1 MIALVV
7 GVVLDDEGV
16 GDVLEEDGAAVD
28 VDMEVELELEVDVAL
43 DVELAVE
50 LGVAVTCVIKV
61 EWRTTVVVSAPE
73 DEETDVEASSAVV
86 ITVLVTVEEATA
98 VGKVNEV
105 GLESDDDTL
114 DDDTLDDDTLNDDT
128 LDAVSVLPPVTCV
141 VPAFGHSI
149 PVAVPAMN

>member
-1 MIALVV
+1 
-7 GVVLDDEGV
+7 
-16 GDVLEEDGAAVD
+16 
-28 VDMEVELELEVDVAL
+28 
-43 DVELAVE
+43 
-50 LGVAVTCVIKV
+50 VAVTCVIKV

-114 DDDTLDDDTLNDDT
+114 DDDTLNDDT
-128 LDAVSVLPPVTCV
+128 LDAVSVLPLVTCV

>member
-98 VGKVNEV
+98 VGKVKEV

-114 DDDTLDDDTLNDDT
+114 DDDTLDADTLDADT
-128 LDAVSVLPPVTCV
+128 LDAVSVLPLVTCV